1 MLELSTSDQSLYRLG
16 FGGDTLNTAIYL
28 ARAGGSVDY
37 VTALGDDPFSAQMIN
52 SWQDE
57 LVGTSLVKRKPN
69 SLPGLYMI
77 QTDSRGERSFSYWRQ
92 AAPARSLIEDWPDI
106 FTQLMAYN
114 FLYLSGITLS
124 LYSDDALGQLWQFL
138 ADYRRQ
144 GGKVVFDINYRP
156 ASWPDQ
162 TRTLD
167 VFGQMLQLTDIALP
181 SFDDEKLLYGEHT
194 REQCLAR
201 YLAAGT
207 TEVVIKDGI
216 NGCFVYSQGEQQLVP
231 VAKKITPVDTTAAG
245 DSFNGAYLA
254 ARLAGEPVLNAVRAG
269 QACAALVIQHR
280 GAIIPRHL
288 QATANNLSQ
297 EQQNA

>member
-1 MLELSTSDQSLYRLG
+1 MLELSTSEQSLYRLG

-37 VTALGDDPFSAQMIN
+37 VTALGDDPFSTQMIN
-52 SWQDE
+52 SWQE
-57 LVGTSLVKRKPN
+57 EQVGTTLVKRKPN
-69 SLPGLYMI
+69 ALPGLYMI
-77 QTDSRGERSFSYWRQ
+77 QTDSSGERSFSYWRQ
-92 AAPARSLIEDWPDI
+92 SAPARTLIEDWPDI
-106 FTQLMAYN
+106 FTQLKAYDYM
-114 FLYLSGITLS
+114 YLSGITLS
-124 LYSDDALGQLWQFL
+124 LYSDYALEQLWQFL
-138 ADYRRQ
+138 ADYRLQ

-156 ASWPDQ
+156 ASWPDK
-162 TRTLD
+162 TKALK
-167 VFGQMLQLTDIALP
+167 VFNQMLLLTDTALP
-181 SFDDEKLLYGEHT
+181 SFDDEKLLHGDHS
-194 REQCLAR
+194 REECLAR

-254 ARLAGEPVLNAVRAG
+254 ARLAGNSVLAAVSAG

-288 QATANNLSQ
+288 HDTNSAI
-297 EQQNA
+297 